1 MKRVKILIIIF
12 AIFILCGCDNKFH
25 GTWCKYS
32 DVATT
37 LIILTDDVN
46 DSQINEIT
54 SYIKT
59 MPNLKSFD
67 IIDKI
72 EEASKMITIY
82 YKNEDNISD
91 YENKINTFGGISRI
105 KSTRVNEVVD
115 KLVVKKE
122 DYILGRELNNLTANE
137 MSGKY
142 KIEDNTL
149 ILDDNIKFYYK
160 NKYLCYDKDCNNV
173 LTKSKTNDCG

>member
-1 MKRVKILIIIF
+1 MKRVKILIVLF
-12 AIFILCGCDNKFH
+12 ALILLCGCDNKFH
-25 GTWCKYS
+25 GTWCKYN

-37 LIILTDDVN
+37 LIVLTEDVN
-46 DSQINEIT
+46 DNQITEIT
-54 SYIKT
+54 NYIKKIE
-59 MPNLKSFD
+59 NLKSFD

-72 EEASKMITIY
+72 EDASKMITIY
-82 YKNEDNISD
+82 YKNEDNISE
-91 YENKINTFGGISRI
+91 YENKLKTFGGINKV

-115 KLVVKKE
+115 KLVVKKQ
-122 DYILGRELNNLTANE
+122 DYTLGRSLNNLTANE

-142 KIEDNTL
+142 KIENDTL

-160 NKYLCYDKDCNNV
+160 NKYLCYDKDCNDV

>member
-1 MKRVKILIIIF
+1 MKRVKVFILIF
-12 AIFILCGCDNKFH
+12 ALIILCGCDNKFQ
-25 GTWCKYS
+25 GTWCKYN

-37 LIILTDDVN
+37 LIVLTNDVSE
-46 DSQINEIT
+46 DQINKIT
-54 SYIKT
+54 DYIKKIE
-59 MPNLKSFD
+59 NLKSYD

-72 EEASKMITIY
+72 EEASKMITVY
-82 YKNEDNISD
+82 YKNEDNISE
-91 YENKINTFGGISRI
+91 YESKIKTFDGINTV

-115 KLVVKKE
+115 KLVVKKQ
-122 DYILGRELNNLTANE
+122 DYTLGRSLNNLTANE

-149 ILDDNIKFYYK
+149 ILDDNVKFYYK
-160 NKYLCYDKDCNNV
+160 NKYLCYDKECNNV

>member
-1 MKRVKILIIIF
+1 MKRAKILLLIF
-12 AIFILCGCDNKFH
+12 GLILLCGCDNKFR
-25 GTWCKYS
+25 GTWCKFS

-37 LIILTDDVN
+37 LIVLNEDVSDN
-46 DSQINEIT
+46 QIDEIT
-54 SYIKT
+54 NYVKT
-59 MPNLKSFD
+59 IENLKSYD

-82 YKNEDNISD
+82 YKNEDNISS
-91 YENKINTFGGISRI
+91 YEEQLKTFGGISKI

-122 DYILGRELNNLTANE
+122 DYTLGRSLNNLTAEE

-142 KIEDNTL
+142 KIEDNVL
-149 ILDDNIKFYYK
+149 LLDDNVKFYYK
-160 NKYLCYDKDCNNV
+160 NKYLCYDETCNNV
-173 LTKSKTNDCG
+173 LTKSKTSDCG

>member
-1 MKRVKILIIIF
+1 MKRVKVLLF
-12 AIFILCGCDNKFH
+12 VFSLLLLCGCNNKFQ

-37 LIILTDDVN
+37 LIVLTNYASDY
-46 DSQINEIT
+46 QIGEIT
-54 SYIKT
+54 KYIKALE
-59 MPNLKSFD
+59 NLKSYD

-72 EEASKMITIY
+72 EDSSKMITVY
-82 YKNEDNISD
+82 YKNEDNLD
-91 YENKINTFGGISRI
+91 EYEKIIKTFGGINNI
-105 KSTRVNEVVD
+105 KTTRVNEVVD

-122 DYILGRELNNLTANE
+122 DYILGRSLNNLTANE

-142 KIEDNTL
+142 KIENDVL
-149 ILDDNIKFYYK
+149 LLDDNAKFYYK

>member
-1 MKRVKILIIIF
+1 MLIFGLIL
-12 AIFILCGCDNKFH
+12 LCGCENKFQ
-25 GTWCKYS
+25 GVWCKYS
-32 DVATT
+32 DVAST
-37 LIILTDDVN
+37 LIVLKEDVE
-46 DSQINEIT
+46 DLQINGIT
-54 SYIKT
+54 NYIKT
-59 MPNLKSFD
+59 IENLKSYD

-72 EEASKMITIY
+72 EESSKMITIY
-82 YKNEDNISD
+82 YKTDE
-91 YENKINTFGGISRI
+91 GISEYEKIFNTMEGISKI

-122 DYILGRELNNLTANE
+122 DYTLGRELNNLTANE

-149 ILDDNIKFYYK
+149 LLDDDVKFYYK

>member
-1 MKRVKILIIIF
+1 MKRIKVLFLILG
-12 AIFILCGCDNKFH
+12 LVLLSGCGNKFE

-37 LIILTDDVN
+37 LVILNNDIE
-46 DSQINEIT
+46 DSQIDAIT
-54 SYIKT
+54 NYIK
-59 MPNLKSFD
+59 SYD
-67 IIDKI
+67 IIDRI
-72 EEASKMITIY
+72 EEASKMITVY
-82 YKNEDNISD
+82 YKSEENITT
-91 YENKINTFGGISRI
+91 YENNIKEFNGVNKI

-122 DYILGRELNNLTANE
+122 DYTLGRSLNNLTANE

-142 KIEDNTL
+142 KIENNTL
-149 ILDDNIKFYYK
+149 LLDDNVKFYYK
-160 NKYLCYDKDCNNV
+160 NKYLCYDEACNNV